1 MNILNMNFSA
11 DNPYIQHHK
20 DIINKPLQQEKP
32 IFNEPP
38 TKKQPR
44 KLNIGNMYSS
54 NIDFEVADP
63 IIVNNSTIPECG
75 RFHMRRVKVDCENNP
90 FVNWKIMPN
99 FYEVPKNYYAQC
111 SKTETIINGNRIRI
125 DGFSVIPKNMDSDAF
140 FEMEIELNEGFSY
153 CVFNYQ
159 EEETEEFKQDNEQ
172 ETEEFKQ
179 DNEQETEEFKQD
191 NEQDKVEVRDE
202 NKSDE
207 ITILSQDGKSNNE
220 ETTQIFFLFFFGEEL
235 RKPP

>member
-1 MNILNMNFSA
+1 MNFSA
-11 DNPYIQHHK
+11 DNPYIQYHK

-32 IFNEPP
+32 IFNVPSP
-38 TKKQPR
+38 KKQPR
-44 KLNIGNMYSS
+44 KLNIGNVYSS

-63 IIVNNSTIPECG
+63 IIVNNSTIPDCG

-99 FYEVPKNYYAQC
+99 LYEVPKNYYAQC
-111 SKTETIINGNRIRI
+111 SKTETMINGQRIRI
-125 DGFSVIPKNMDSDAF
+125 DGFSVIPRNMDSDAF

-159 EEETEEFKQDNEQ
+159 EEETEEFKQDN
-172 ETEEFKQ
+172 
-179 DNEQETEEFKQD
+179 D
-191 NEQDKVEVRDE
+191 QDKVEVREE
-202 NKSDE
+202 NKFDE

-220 ETTQIFFLFFFGEEL
+220 ETSQKIRVNNDQSIKSNDGKIQYVLKGGRFVQE
-235 RKPP
+235 KDMPPFTVHL